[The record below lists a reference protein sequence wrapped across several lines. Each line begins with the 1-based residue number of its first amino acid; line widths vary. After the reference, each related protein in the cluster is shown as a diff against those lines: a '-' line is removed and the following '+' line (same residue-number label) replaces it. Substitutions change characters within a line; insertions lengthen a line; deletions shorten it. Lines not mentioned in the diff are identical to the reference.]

1 MNKTRSS
8 KVSKHSTN
16 QDLFV
21 PIDQRIIIEAENLD
35 DIPCYLDQVFEFV
48 SACFSDEESKINTN
62 GVMMTMSSLENY
74 QEVSRDTLNVIH
86 LKYYLLNHV
95 ESLQK
100 YKQPEQIC
108 LFLRPELENQEK
120 ETNEKNCESLMDQ
133 ITIEGIPVNDDFLL
147 HKLFSKTSK
156 LYMSIDLSKVNLCIT
171 YNINDQDQIMKIDT
185 FSC

>member
-1 MNKTRSS
+1 M
-8 KVSKHSTN
+8 V
-16 QDLFV
+16 Q
-21 PIDQRIIIEAENLD
+21 IIIIEAENLD

-108 LFLRPELENQEK
+108 LFLRPELESQEK

-133 ITIEGIPVNDDFLL
+133 ITIEGIPVHDDCLL
-147 HKLFSKTSK
+147 HMLFSKTSK